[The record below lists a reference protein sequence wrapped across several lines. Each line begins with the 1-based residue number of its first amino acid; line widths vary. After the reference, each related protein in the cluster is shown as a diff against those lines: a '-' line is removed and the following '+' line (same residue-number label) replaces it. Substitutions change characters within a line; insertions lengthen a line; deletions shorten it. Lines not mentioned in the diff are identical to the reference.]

1 MTEPRGSRFDNR
13 CSGFGAGRAA
23 VSVCRGLKSFALQL
37 LAIGHSS
44 PTHAS
49 GVHEVIE

>member
-1 MTEPRGSRFDNR
+1 MTEPRGSRFDTR
-13 CSGFGAGRAA
+13 RSGFGAGRAA
-23 VSVCRGLKSFALQL
+23 VSRLPLLEVVALQL

-44 PTHAS
+44 PTPAS